1 MMRGVAKADSEGSAA
16 FNPRRRAPAG
26 GRARP
31 SGFFVRDARSVPAR
45 DERGDREHLR
55 DAAGRAGV
63 GPRVGS
69 PVEVPAL
76 RDWLPFSEAREVPCS
91 GASRRRKP
99 ARSSEKNFA
108 GGTSGQLP
116 CPRAVSWRD
125 ELAGGS
131 AIEGRRQPRTRLI
144 MLVCPCI
151 SGVSR

>member
-1 MMRGVAKADSEGSAA
+1 MMRGVSKADSEGSAA

-76 RDWLPFSEAREVPCS
+76 KEIGSPFRRRERSRVPGLAAVESPREALKRTLLGGRRGSFLARERYR
-91 GASRRRKP
+91 GA
-99 ARSSEKNFA
+99 
-108 GGTSGQLP
+108 
-116 CPRAVSWRD
+116 
-125 ELAGGS
+125 
-131 AIEGRRQPRTRLI
+131 TR
-144 MLVCPCI
+144 
-151 SGVSR
+151 